1 MGQVS
6 VLNSR
11 AEENDRGNC
20 VHSRGPE
27 KQKVRK
33 LQNCEIG
40 QNLLNQRFAWLY
52 VKRLTYLGLC
62 RLRCEN
68 LRLNFEIS
76 GFILR
81 I

>member
-40 QNLLNQRFAWLY
+40 QNLLDQRSSRGY
-52 VKRLTYLGLC
+52 MSKGLHT
-62 RLRCEN
+62 
-68 LRLNFEIS
+68 
-76 GFILR
+76 
-81 I
+81 